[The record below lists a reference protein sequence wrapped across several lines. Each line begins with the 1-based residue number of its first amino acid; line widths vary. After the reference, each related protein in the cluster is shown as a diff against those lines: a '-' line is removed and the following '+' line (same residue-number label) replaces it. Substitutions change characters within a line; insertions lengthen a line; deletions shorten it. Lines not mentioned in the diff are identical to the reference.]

1 MISCSSFAR
10 FNYSQAL
17 SSNYNRKTKT
27 SEMWLTTLDQQ
38 TYTPIARALIS
49 DPMGPDPKNI
59 RHRDNRSLHSDDNRY
74 LARIAGLADKNSTE
88 HQIVIMNDN
97 LEVVKRESLRSS
109 SNQTRIIS
117 ARLTDTGDLL
127 LLMRT
132 GAESETGTKAS
143 PSTPWDVVVL
153 GPDHATPIRSTLDF
167 DGHLVDNVTFSHIRG
182 GSVVIAG
189 VQNWAATPTAF
200 CGELDLKAIAQGQ
213 SRITNWR
220 QSHKTPGKDATAATE
235 LSEEQKQNRRLQK
248 EL

>member
-1 MISCSSFAR
+1 
-10 FNYSQAL
+10 
-17 SSNYNRKTKT
+17 
-27 SEMWLTTLDQQ
+27 
-38 TYTPIARALIS
+38 
-49 DPMGPDPKNI
+49 
-59 RHRDNRSLHSDDNRY
+59 
-74 LARIAGLADKNSTE
+74 
-88 HQIVIMNDN
+88 MNDN

-109 SNQTRIIS
+109 SNQTRIVS

-220 QSHKTPGKDATAATE
+220 EAAIDLPEGLSTPGRTSGCCDMVWQPTLSDANTIY
-235 LSEEQKQNRRLQK
+235 LVGQRFSEYGTYTDIAGSSVY
-248 EL
+248 